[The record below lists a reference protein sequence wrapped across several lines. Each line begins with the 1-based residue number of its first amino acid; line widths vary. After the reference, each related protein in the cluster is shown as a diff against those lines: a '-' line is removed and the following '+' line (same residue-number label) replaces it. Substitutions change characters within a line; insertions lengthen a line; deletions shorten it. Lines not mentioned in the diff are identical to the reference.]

1 MILQGS
7 INNCH
12 QDPNHGRCQA
22 AILPNDIGPE
32 YQNMSNLRQR
42 PRRAAPSSDPEPL
55 GNDEPD
61 SSNGHADTP
70 ATTDEDEHE
79 ETEEED
85 DDDEDSD
92 DDNEEV
98 KTHGISALDI
108 LRVISVLVFASCALS
123 YYVTSSE
130 SLIWGYK
137 RPWFTK
143 LPELER
149 FIVYISPR
157 L

>member
-1 MILQGS
+1 
-7 INNCH
+7 
-12 QDPNHGRCQA
+12 
-22 AILPNDIGPE
+22 
-32 YQNMSNLRQR
+32 MSNLRQR
-42 PRRAAPSSDPEPL
+42 PWRAARSGDPEPL

-61 SSNGHADTP
+61 SSNGHAATP
-70 ATTDEDEHE
+70 ATTDEDERE
-79 ETEEED
+79 EIEEE
-85 DDDEDSD
+85 DEDSD
-92 DDNEEV
+92 VDDDNDEV